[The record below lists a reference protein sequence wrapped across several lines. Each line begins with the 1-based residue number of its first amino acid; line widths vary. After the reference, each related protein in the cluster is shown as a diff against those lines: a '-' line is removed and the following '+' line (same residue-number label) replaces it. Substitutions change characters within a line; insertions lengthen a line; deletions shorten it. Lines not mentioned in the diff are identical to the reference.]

1 MDFLKFLNNGYDPR
15 LIYGHGGLGYK
26 PKLDIYGNGLTD
38 LVLFEPGSVSEN
50 KPFDFQLNLYENDN
64 EDLVTAITNKSFS
77 EDPEF
82 TMELINEW
90 KSRPNRTDHDI
101 ENLKLVNTIIETNR
115 KMVNKRNQHM
125 KHTKAQLRESEEEN
139 VEHEIVPYRNEV
151 FFKLA
156 EDVNNEIKNKKID
169 PNNFN
174 SVLGNVIEDFLT
186 KDSTF
191 FDALYEVAENKK
203 TTAKVYNTKN
213 INCPFYTE
221 KIKEYQQKSLQTIET
236 LIKKNPHKKEQI
248 LKEILPKLDYMVV
261 DFLSANA
268 VYELKA
274 LAYSYETYKKRGY
287 INLVAN
293 KILGTAGEF
302 KPIFKEINGSNK
314 FFQITYDIKHFGK
327 KIGSEN
333 VLVNNPKGREY
344 IVIFFLSDGIYYYEP
359 LKDEKFSINEHG
371 RGSLDYKPET
381 KTPGGFTC
389 NDYKI
394 PINKLKQMNEEQF
407 NKILYNN
414 I

>member
-50 KPFDFQLNLYENDN
+50 KPFDFQLNLYEKDN
-64 EDLVTAITNKSFS
+64 EDLVTAITDESFR

-90 KSRPNRTDHDI
+90 KSRPNRTDNDI

-125 KHTKAQLRESEEEN
+125 KTSKVSKQENEEEI
-139 VEHEIVPYRNEV
+139 EEQQITPYRNEV
-151 FFKLA
+151 FFDCA
-156 EDVNNEIKNKKID
+156 EIVTTKIKNGFVK

-174 SVLGNVIEDFLT
+174 SEVGQEVEELLT
-186 KDSTF
+186 YDSSF
-191 FDALYEVAENKK
+191 FDKLYEIAENKK
-203 TTAKVYNTKN
+203 TTATVYNTKD
-213 INCPFYTE
+213 IKCPFYTKE
-221 KIKEYQQKSLQTIET
+221 MKEYQQKSLQTIET

-248 LKEILPKLDYMVV
+248 LKENLPKLDYMVV

-274 LAYSYETYKKRGY
+274 LSYSYASYKKRGY

-293 KILGTAGEF
+293 KILGTSGEF

-333 VLVNNPKGREY
+333 VLVNNPEGREY

-359 LKDEKFSINEHG
+359 LKDENFSINEHG
-371 RGSLDYKPET
+371 RGRLDYEIET
-381 KTPGGFTC
+381 KTPGGFIC
-389 NDYKI
+389 DDYKI
-394 PINKLKQMNEEQF
+394 PINKLKQMSVTQYNILF
-407 NKILYNN
+407 N
-414 I
+414 